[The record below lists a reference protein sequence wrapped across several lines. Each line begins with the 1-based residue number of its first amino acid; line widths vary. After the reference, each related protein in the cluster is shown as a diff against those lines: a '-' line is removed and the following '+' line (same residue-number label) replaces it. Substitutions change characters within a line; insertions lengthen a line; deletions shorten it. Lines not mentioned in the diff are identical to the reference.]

1 MEKTDKAFW
10 LPKASTVISNPK
22 VPGHQSTSPKKPFK
36 VPEGYSYD
44 ALKRGYEATTSHHK
58 PASFVNM
65 AISPS
70 RDNLMYERLDPE
82 YIRLVKK
89 ERKKGKFELNDYLP
103 NSLQMDKS
111 NTSFH
116 KNDSVGSGLTSKAR
130 YGSTVTKVAVNKNL
144 RRGGGKDDSGKQ

>member
-1 MEKTDKAFW
+1 
-10 LPKASTVISNPK
+10 
-22 VPGHQSTSPKKPFK
+22 
-36 VPEGYSYD
+36 
-44 ALKRGYEATTSHHK
+44 
-58 PASFVNM
+58 M

-111 NTSFH
+111 TTSFN

-130 YGSTVTKVAVNKNL
+130 YGSTVSKVTVIKNL
-144 RRGGGKDDSGKQ
+144 KRGGGNVDDAKKYT